1 MNGSGNGNGRNGNS
15 PFPLDG
21 LGQRPF
27 FLAPETYDLLVYPA
41 EWYGDIDLTGNLLSE
56 LSDIFYVRP
65 YGRSSVYNLWTLF
78 VRAPYAYWFEDDV
91 ALGYRNMLTDAN
103 PDELANAFYTE
114 ALSLLQSAKLKELRT
129 DLHTYR
135 QVLSGDYLAI
145 PLIPAALTIT
155 TIDTLSLQESLD
167 SAAITA
173 RLEEFK
179 NFLE

>member
-1 MNGSGNGNGRNGNS
+1 MSNQNGNGS
-15 PFPLDG
+15 APFPLDG

-27 FLAPETYDLLVYPA
+27 YLVPEVYDLLVYPA
-41 EWYGDIDLTGNLLSE
+41 EWYGDIDLAGNLLSE
-56 LSDIFYVRP
+56 LSDVFYLRP

-78 VRAPYAYWFEDDV
+78 VRTAFASWFEDDV

-103 PDELANAFYTE
+103 PDELADAFYTE

-129 DLHTYR
+129 DVHTYR
-135 QVLSGDYLAI
+135 QLLAGDYLAI

-155 TIDTLSLQESLD
+155 TIDTLSLQEPLD
-167 SAAITA
+167 SAAVVA